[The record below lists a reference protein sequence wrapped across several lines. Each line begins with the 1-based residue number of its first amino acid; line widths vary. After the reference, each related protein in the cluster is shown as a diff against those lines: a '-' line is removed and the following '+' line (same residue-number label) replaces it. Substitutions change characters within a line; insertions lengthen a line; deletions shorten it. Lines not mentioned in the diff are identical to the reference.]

1 MNWGDLPAKVANY
14 SLLVIIPIGLVS
26 FIIVKV
32 QKNKQKI
39 RSLFKKARKK
49 AVYYFKNWALFSFSL
64 IGASVVGFFG
74 IFFFK
79 EDNPLKFIFESLAW
93 FPLELI
99 VMLLFVERIINK
111 NNEKATFIR
120 EYKDYI
126 DVADEDLNDLLETFK
141 LQMIQGI
148 TNSDSNDFER
158 DFEKKYINLD
168 KEITPEKLRNGLQ
181 APILDSKDPFGS
193 ITNVKYARKSYI
205 ESMAVSIKRICDD
218 IDKHFERY
226 LRYIPMDIFK
236 ELKIILKEMEKN
248 VLFGRYEMAALARQM
263 VMLREN
269 TMSDEEYEGLATVIK
284 NNYTVVYEQTKK
296 IEQLIDNY
304 NEKIS

>member
-1 MNWGDLPAKVANY
+1 
-14 SLLVIIPIGLVS
+14 
-26 FIIVKV
+26 
-32 QKNKQKI
+32 
-39 RSLFKKARKK
+39 
-49 AVYYFKNWALFSFSL
+49 
-64 IGASVVGFFG
+64 
-74 IFFFK
+74 
-79 EDNPLKFIFESLAW
+79 
-93 FPLELI
+93 
-99 VMLLFVERIINK
+99 MLLFVERIINK

-148 TNSDSNDFER
+148 TNSDSNDIER
-158 DFEKKYINLD
+158 DFEKKYNNLD
-168 KEITPEKLRNGLQ
+168 KEITPERLRNGFQ

-193 ITNVKYARKSYI
+193 IKNVKYVRKSYI
-205 ESMAVSIKRICDD
+205 ASMADSIKRICDD

-236 ELKIILKEMEKN
+236 ELKVVLKEMDKD
-248 VLFGRYEMAALARQM
+248 VLFGRYEMAKLARQM
-263 VMLREN
+263 VMIKEN

-296 IEQLIDNY
+296 IEQLIENY

>member
-1 MNWGDLPAKVANY
+1 MNLGDLPAKVANY
-14 SLLVIIPIGLVS
+14 SLLVVIPIGLVS
-26 FIIVKV
+26 FIILKV
-32 QKNKQKI
+32 QINKQKI
-39 RSLFKKARKK
+39 RSLFKNTRKK
-49 AVYYFKNWALFSFSL
+49 TVYYFKNWALLSFLL
-64 IGASVVGFFG
+64 IGASVVGVFG

-79 EDNPLKFIFESLAW
+79 EDNPFKFIFESLAW

-126 DVADEDLNDLLETFK
+126 DVADEDLYDLLETFK

-148 TNSDSNDFER
+148 TNSDSKDIKG
-158 DFEKKYINLD
+158 DFEKIYNSLD
-168 KEITPEKLRNGLQ
+168 KEITPENLRNGFQ
-181 APILDSKDPFGS
+181 APILDRKDPFGS
-193 ITNVKYARKSYI
+193 IKNVKYARKSYI
-205 ESMAVSIKRICDD
+205 ASMADSIKRICDD

-236 ELKIILKEMEKN
+236 ELKVILKELDKD
-248 VLFGRYEMAALARQM
+248 VLFGRYEMATLARQM
-263 VMLREN
+263 VMTREN
-269 TMSDEEYEGLATVIK
+269 VMSDEEYEGLVTVIK

-296 IEQLIDNY
+296 IEELIENY